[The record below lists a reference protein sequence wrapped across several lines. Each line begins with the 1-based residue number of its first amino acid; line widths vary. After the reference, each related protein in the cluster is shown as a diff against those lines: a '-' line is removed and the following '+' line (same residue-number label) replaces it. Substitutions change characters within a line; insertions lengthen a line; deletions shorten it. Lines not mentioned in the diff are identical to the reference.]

1 MKLPVF
7 IFLLFLSSI
16 SASAQIE
23 RKPAAIKTD
32 SAQTTGND
40 NKVDK
45 QSQKDRLKD
54 LDLTKEQEG
63 KVKEIRQAGKSAKE
77 AIEKNTELSET
88 DKKKQ
93 LRDLQKAQAQ
103 KVQAILTEEQK
114 AKFKASKQNDP

>member
-1 MKLPVF
+1 M
-7 IFLLFLSSI
+7 
-16 SASAQIE
+16 
-23 RKPAAIKTD
+23 
-32 SAQTTGND
+32 
-40 NKVDK
+40 
-45 QSQKDRLKD
+45 
-54 LDLTKEQEG
+54 
-63 KVKEIRQAGKSAKE
+63 KEIRQAGKSAKE

>member
-1 MKLPVF
+1 MKISLIAF
-7 IFLLFLSSI
+7 ILSVVTLT
-16 SASAQIE
+16 ASAQIE
-23 RKPAAIKTD
+23 RKPVIAKAD
-32 SAQTTGND
+32 STQTTGNVKA
-40 NKVDK
+40 NK
-45 QSQKDRLKD
+45 QTQKDRLKD
-54 LDLTKEQEG
+54 LDLTKEQKA